1 MRTIESGSA
10 ARRGYYFG
18 TRSWRLQPVARDGDR
33 LAGTPGERFVRIPL
47 LLALALTPVLGALFV
62 VFLPVI
68 GFWLAAVALSR
79 PAMRLV
85 RGLATRFAATVE
97 PGWQPGEAHLTGKR
111 GAAGPPPVEAEEDPL
126 DELEREIAALRAAR
140 GRAA

>member
-1 MRTIESGSA
+1 MRTIETGSA

-18 TRSWRLQPVARDGDR
+18 TRSWTLHPGAHDGDR
-33 LAGTPGERFVRIPL
+33 LTGTPGERFLRIPL
-47 LLALALTPVLGALFV
+47 VVAVALTPVLGALFV

-85 RGLATRFAATVE
+85 RALATKFAATVE

-111 GAAGPPPVEAEEDPL
+111 GAEEPPAVEVEEDPL
-126 DELEREIAALRAAR
+126 DELEREIATLRAAR